1 MPDKPLT
8 RSGYTPEETEQV
20 IASTLSIAVTL
31 GDLMDEVC
39 VVGGLVPT
47 LLIDHQRGSAET
59 DGHCGTNDLDVG
71 LALALLD
78 DARYKEISARLRQKG
93 FEHDKTPDGK
103 AVLHRWKMANLNVT
117 VDFLIPPVADE
128 QRGGKVKHLEP
139 DFGALVAPGLGL
151 AFEEREWVQIDG
163 VTLAGDRATRRVP
176 VCGPAAFVVL
186 KALAFRLR
194 GEQKDAY
201 DLDYVLENWP
211 GGVSDI
217 AERMARHAQSDPDTV
232 TEALGYLE
240 ADYASIDHV
249 GPRAAARFL
258 DSGDEDAAA
267 ADARGRV
274 DDLLSACG
282 RHGIRIET
290 PTDDA

>member
-8 RSGYTPEETEQV
+8 RSGYTAEETEQV
-20 IASTLSIAVTL
+20 MASTLTIAVTL

-47 LLIDHQRGSAET
+47 LLIDHRTGPTEAG
-59 DGHCGTNDLDVG
+59 GHCGTNDLDVG

-93 FEHDKTPDGK
+93 FEHDTTDDGK
-103 AVLHRWKMANLNVT
+103 AVLQRWKMANLKVT
-117 VDFLIPPVADE
+117 IDFLIPPVTDE
-128 QRGGKVKHLEP
+128 RRGGKVKHLEG
-139 DFGALVAPGLGL
+139 DFGALVAPGLEL
-151 AFEEREWVQIDG
+151 AFDEREWVEIDG
-163 VTLAGDRATRRVP
+163 ATLAGDKATRRVP

-194 GEQKDAY
+194 AEDKDAY

-211 GGVSDI
+211 GGIADI
-217 AERMARHAQSDPDTV
+217 AERMARHAQTNPDTV
-232 TEALGYLE
+232 AEALGYLE
-240 ADYASIDHV
+240 GDYASIDHV

-267 ADARGRV
+267 ADTRGRA
-274 DDLLSACG
+274 DDLLAACRG
-282 RHGIRIET
+282 AGIRIGT
-290 PTDDA
+290 AA